1 MTKPSLKVI
10 LPVSVLRDTILPFEE
25 MFGLKDAVAILNPDG
40 TFYYGLNV
48 AARQPDFQEKLEVDH
63 ESVGFVAL
71 FVDSSEAIL
80 PKAVHYLALTLSRLA
95 TEVWRRQMMSDEVL
109 ERYDELNLIYEIGNR
124 FVQGKAQ
131 NEIIKGVLDDT
142 NRIIQA
148 DAGVIYIWN
157 AAQSTIIPVDY
168 FGTKS
173 NPDFWGG
180 RMRELA
186 LSTLY
191 AYEEAQLFD
200 ADKVICAPLRYN
212 DEMLGALVLFYE
224 HENLSF
230 KASDVNLLTTLTH
243 NTALFIYAARLL
255 EQLAHEKSQLESTL
269 KELQATKDKLSQ
281 AERLGI
287 IGQTVSTLV
296 HDMRKPLNNVMGY
309 ASLLQ
314 ETDLTQQERSDFAEQ
329 IVKYVMLFSSMMEEI
344 LEYVA
349 GNEKVQ
355 KTTVGVE
362 EYMAD
367 VRDTLMPPG
376 LELPVKIIVNSA
388 PAHGYIMNI
397 DRQRF
402 SRVFQNLVNNAID
415 AIEGKGGSQI
425 AIDVTPKE
433 NMLEFVITDDGPGVP
448 AEIADSLFQPFVTLG
463 KSHGTGLGLAIV
475 DRMVSIHGGKIRYE
489 PVPTGGARFVFSV
502 PQYQNQTNGS

>member
-10 LPVSVLRDTILPFEE
+10 LPEPTLRDTIPAFEE
-25 MFGLKDAVAILNPDG
+25 IFGQKAAIAILNADRSL
-40 TFYYGLNV
+40 YYGSKP
-48 AARQPDFQEKLEVDH
+48 ADQPAPLEEKLDVDH
-63 ESVGFVAL
+63 ETVGFVAL
-71 FVDSSEAIL
+71 IAETPDDTLA
-80 PKAVHYLALTLSRLA
+80 KALHYLAVTLSHLA
-95 TEVWRRQMMSDEVL
+95 TEIWRRQMMSDEVL
-109 ERYDELNLIYEIGNR
+109 ERYDELNLIYEVGNR

-131 NEIIKGVLDDT
+131 NEIIKSVLDDT
-142 NRIIQA
+142 NKIIGA
-148 DAGVIYIWN
+148 DAGAIYIWN
-157 AAQSTIIPVDY
+157 ADQSTITPVDY

-173 NPDFWGG
+173 NPDFWSG

-191 AYEEAQLFD
+191 AYDEAQLFD

-255 EQLAHEKSQLESTL
+255 EQLAHEKSQLEETL

-281 AERLGI
+281 AERLSI

-314 ETDLTQQERSDFAEQ
+314 ETDLTQEERSEFAEQ

-349 GNEKVQ
+349 GTEKVQ
-355 KTTVGVE
+355 KTTVAVE

-388 PAHGYIMNI
+388 AANGYHMNI

-415 AIEGKGGSQI
+415 AIEGKSGTQI
-425 AIDVTPKE
+425 EIDVTPKE
-433 NMLEFVITDDGPGVP
+433 NMLEFIITDDGPGVP
-448 AEIADSLFQPFVTLG
+448 AEIVETLFQPFVTLG

-475 DRMVSIHGGKIRYE
+475 DRMVSIHGGKIHYE
-489 PVPTGGARFVFSV
+489 PAPGGGARFVFTV
-502 PQYQNQTNGS
+502 PQYRNSGS